1 MKKKIHHV
9 ICQAIKKK
17 GRRGRINYEEK
28 ERFIQDKMSHQMGME
43 DGLALTDVE
52 EAWWITKWTGKK
64 KYM

>member
-52 EAWWITKWTGKK
+52 EAW
-64 KYM
+64 